1 MGLDSTG
8 NRLLFLSSEA
18 DIEEVIPVKRRFL
31 KRCHFYIQY
40 YMQYYIHNAFYVS
53 HV

>member
-18 DIEEVIPVKRRFL
+18 DIEEEVIPVKRRFL
-31 KRCHFYIQY
+31 KRCNFYIQ
-40 YMQYYIHNAFYVS
+40 F
-53 HV
+53 